1 MNKKEKVNF
10 ILNELN
16 EKYPQD
22 GTCFLDYNKDK
33 PYELM
38 IATIMS
44 AQTTDKQVNIVTANL
59 FKKYDTVDKFCDTD
73 IKELEK
79 DISSIGLYK
88 NKAKSIQNAMIL
100 LRDEYNYILPSD
112 MDMLLKFQGVGRK
125 TANCVRSHVFRIP
138 SIVVD
143 THVTRISNRLGLVKK
158 TQDAVKIEM
167 ELMKVLPKDSW
178 LDFNQQVISFG
189 REICKAR
196 SPVCEKCDLTEICL
210 YYKENC
216 IYEEN

>member
-1 MNKKEKVNF
+1 MNKKEKINF
-10 ILNELN
+10 ILNTLN

-44 AQTTDKQVNIVTANL
+44 AQTTDKQVNIVTDKL
-59 FKKYDTVDKFCDTD
+59 FKKYDTVDKFCDCN
-73 IKELEK
+73 IKDLEK

-100 LRDEYNYILPSD
+100 LRDEYNYVLPSD

-143 THVTRISNRLGLVKK
+143 THVTRISNRLGLVINNK
-158 TQDAVKIEM
+158 DAVKIEM
-167 ELMKVLPKDSW
+167 ELMKILPKDSW
-178 LDFNQQVISFG
+178 LDFNQQLISFG

-196 SPVCEKCDLTEICL
+196 SPLCEMCDLTEVCL

-216 IYEEN
+216 I